1 MPPPEPPAASPPRAP
16 GAAAIEVHALLVCR
30 KVVTAPGGNVGLED
44 VLEVLP
50 VDALPGDVGPL
61 SFVAFVR
68 HLPAGPGRG
77 AFVVEAAGDTP
88 RAGARAPLEVNVPEG
103 YQGRQVAVQ
112 VRLPSLPMQR
122 GGWYQVAFEWEG
134 TRLATNRFAV
144 GARSK
149 TGPGKPPD

>member
-1 MPPPEPPAASPPRAP
+1 MPPPEPPQPSASATRAQG
-16 GAAAIEVHALLVCR
+16 GAEIEVHALLLCR
-30 KVVTAPGGNVGLED
+30 KVVTAPGGNVSLED
-44 VLEVLP
+44 VLEILP

-88 RAGARAPLEVNVPEG
+88 RVVARAPLEVNVPEG
-103 YQGRQVAVQ
+103 YRGRQVAVQ
-112 VRLPSLPMQR
+112 VRLPSLPLTR

-149 TGPGKPPD
+149 PPA